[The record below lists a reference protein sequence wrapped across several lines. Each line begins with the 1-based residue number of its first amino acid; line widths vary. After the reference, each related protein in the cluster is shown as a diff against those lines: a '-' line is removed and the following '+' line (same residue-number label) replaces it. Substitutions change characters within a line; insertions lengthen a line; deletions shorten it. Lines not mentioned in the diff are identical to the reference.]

1 MTPAQVIAQFDTNN
15 DSMISWDEFWYAW
28 NLEDD
33 HDDHDH
39 IEPEKVLANPA
50 GCPADTVINVFHLE
64 KGEYVVEFETE
75 DEDVN
80 EFHLAALPMLGGHAH
95 HHHHGHGSGPFEWA
109 GIFSMNDNTHVW
121 SMQQVDGAYADQT
134 MRLVLI
140 PTDTPTEATM
150 HGLESSVKDLM
161 EGDCPV
167 VEDGETMT
175 PIVASGSCFEL
186 HVGTGPDSTFTMDTA
201 GITGLA
207 IYAQHVPI
215 EFERTQHYL
224 KDSTGEDIEP
234 IAEEGADG
242 HAHAHGDEGE
252 HNDGHEE
259 HGVCH
264 DMSDHSNHDEYTNKA
279 DCEAAGYMWIEG
291 EENHEGDVCHDET
304 THQNT
309 EHDNQAD
316 CEAAGHTWME
326 SDEDGHGHDGEDGE
340 GDHDDHGHGDHD
352 DHDDHDE
359 HHGKLGF
366 LTIHIEAEGDYGFAL
381 PSNIEMFILS
391 SGGSHEGHDHGSH
404 GDSHGGH
411 GDSHGD
417 SSAEMVCYDMSTHT
431 VLTSYHDKDEC
442 ETAGYMWVSADSG
455 PGGDNGGD
463 GQADSESEIVA
474 GEGEDDFEYDPHSWL
489 DPLSFKAQVNTV
501 LAALIET
508 FPEGEETFTTNA
520 DSFKTSLDKLHL
532 DIIEGTG
539 DSAGCTTDTV
549 AANHNAYSYISV
561 RYGIDF
567 VTVHGLDPEGEP
579 SAADILEVIERIEE
593 DNIQVLYIEEYSSRS
608 VVDAIVD
615 QTDVTVEILYT
626 MELPPSDSTDNYISL
641 MYKNLE
647 NLKSGLGCT
656 A

>member
-1 MTPAQVIAQFDTNN
+1 MTPEQIIAHFDTNN

-39 IEPEKVLANPA
+39 IAPEKVLTNISD
-50 GCPADTVINVFHLE
+50 CPADTVINVFHLE

-80 EFHLAALPMLGGHAH
+80 EFHLAALPMLGAHAH
-95 HHHHGHGSGPFEWA
+95 HHHGEGHGDG
-109 GIFSMNDNTHVW
+109 DNHT
-121 SMQQVDGAYADQT
+121 
-134 MRLVLI
+134 
-140 PTDTPTEATM
+140 
-150 HGLESSVKDLM
+150 
-161 EGDCPV
+161 
-167 VEDGETMT
+167 
-175 PIVASGSCFEL
+175 
-186 HVGTGPDSTFTMDTA
+186 
-201 GITGLA
+201 
-207 IYAQHVPI
+207 
-215 EFERTQHYL
+215 
-224 KDSTGEDIEP
+224 
-234 IAEEGADG
+234 DG
-242 HAHAHGDEGE
+242 HVAGE
-252 HNDGHEE
+252 SE

-264 DMSDHSNHDEYTNKA
+264 DMNDHSNHDEFTNKA
-279 DCEAAGYMWIEG
+279 DCEAAGYMWLE
-291 EENHEGDVCHDET
+291 EHENHQGDVCHDET

-316 CEAAGHTWME
+316 CEAAGHMWIE
-326 SDEDGHGHDGEDGE
+326 SDEDGHGDHDG
-340 GDHDDHGHGDHD
+340 HGHGEHS

-391 SGGSHEGHDHGSH
+391 NGDSHEGHDHGSH

-411 GDSHGD
+411 GGHGD
-417 SSAEMVCYDMSTHT
+417 SSAEMVCYDMSSHT

-442 ETAGYMWVSADSG
+442 ETAGYMWVPADSG
-455 PGGDNGGD
+455 PGGDSSQNGQD
-463 GQADSESEIVA
+463 DPESEIGA
-474 GEGEDDFEYDPHSWL
+474 DAGEDDFEYDPHSWL

-532 DIIEGTG
+532 DIIDGIGEE
-539 DSAGCTTDTV
+539 AGCSTDTV
-549 AANHNAYSYISV
+549 AANHNAYSYLSV
-561 RYGIDF
+561 RYGVDF

-579 SAADILEVIERIEE
+579 AAADILEVIEKIEE
-593 DNIQVLYIEEYSSRS
+593 DEILVLYIEEYTSASAVNS
-608 VVDAIVD
+608 IVEATNV
-615 QTDVTVEILYT
+615 QVLYLYT
-626 MELPPSDSTDNYISL
+626 MELPPKDDTDNYLSL

-647 NLKSGLGCT
+647 NLEIGLGCNV
-656 A
+656 

>member
-1 MTPAQVIAQFDTNN
+1 
-15 DSMISWDEFWYAW
+15 
-28 NLEDD
+28 
-33 HDDHDH
+33 
-39 IEPEKVLANPA
+39 
-50 GCPADTVINVFHLE
+50 
-64 KGEYVVEFETE
+64 
-75 DEDVN
+75 
-80 EFHLAALPMLGGHAH
+80 MLGGHAH

-121 SMQQVDGAYADQT
+121 SMQQVGGAYADQT

-175 PIVASGSCFEL
+175 PIVTSGSCFEL

-252 HNDGHEE
+252 HNDGHED

-264 DMSDHSNHDEYTNKA
+264 DMSDHSNHDEYTNKE
-279 DCEAAGYMWIEG
+279 DCEAAGHMWMEE
-291 EENHEGDVCHDET
+291 EENHQGDTCHDET

-316 CEAAGHTWME
+316 CEAAGHIWLE
-326 SDEDGHGHDGEDGE
+326 SDEDG
-340 GDHDDHGHGDHD
+340 HGHGDHD

-391 SGGSHEGHDHGSH
+391 SGESHEGHDHGSH

-417 SSAEMVCYDMSTHT
+417 SN
-431 VLTSYHDKDEC
+431 
-442 ETAGYMWVSADSG
+442 SG
-455 PGGDNGGD
+455 TDDGGTD
-463 GQADSESEIVA
+463 QATSESEIDA

-532 DIIEGTG
+532 DILEGTG
-539 DSAGCTTDTV
+539 ETAGCTTDTV

-626 MELPPSDSTDNYISL
+626 MELPPSDSTDDYISL